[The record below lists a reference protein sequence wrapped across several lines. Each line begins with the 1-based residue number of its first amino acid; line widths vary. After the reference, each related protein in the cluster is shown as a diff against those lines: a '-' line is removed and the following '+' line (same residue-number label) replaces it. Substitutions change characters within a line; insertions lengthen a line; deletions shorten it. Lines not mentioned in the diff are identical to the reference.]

1 MTKKNYKT
9 PELIKLKSINKMTQ
23 ARTNQGTK
31 DGGTASWAHSS

>member
-23 ARTNQGTK
+23 AVSNQGNK
-31 DGGTASWAHSS
+31 DQGSGWAHAS

>member
-23 ARTNQGTK
+23 AKSNKGTK
-31 DGGTASWAHSS
+31 DGGSGWAHSS